1 MWATRG
7 VAGEGEACLAPTF
20 LDCPPLSLGTSSYN
34 ARFSRVRNM
43 HRIKTFNQIAQR
55 GLRRFN
61 RERFEVG
68 REVSDPHAILLRS
81 HKLNVDDATRNL
93 LAVARAGAGINNV
106 PVDEYSDRGI
116 VVFNTPGANAN
127 SVKELV
133 VAAMLLGS
141 RDIVGGIKFVDAI
154 EEGAKDLHS
163 LVESNKKSFRGNEI
177 QGRTLGVVGLGNV
190 GSRVARAALDLGMQ
204 VVGYDPFLSVSAAW
218 RVPSQVRQ
226 MESMQSLFQGSDYIS
241 LHVPLSDDTMHLVSR
256 ATLKNFRDGAVLL
269 NFAREEVVHA
279 AGVREAL
286 ISGKLRWYF
295 SDFPV
300 PELLG
305 LPNVHCTPHLGA
317 STGEAEE
324 NCAVMA
330 ADQLIEF
337 LGTGNVRNSVNF
349 PEVSLDPSPG
359 WRIAITNANV
369 PTILGQITS
378 VLAERKI
385 NVIDMINKSRDAL
398 AYNLIDI
405 EAEPDKDLLAH
416 IEAIESVV
424 NLRVIE

>member
-1 MWATRG
+1 MHSLFTIAVSKSR
-7 VAGEGEACLAPTF
+7 EA
-20 LDCPPLSLGTSSYN
+20 YN
-34 ARFSRVRNM
+34 APFSLVISM
-43 HRIKTFNQIAQR
+43 HRIKTFNRIAER
-55 GLRRFN
+55 GLDRFP
-61 RERFEVG
+61 RERFDV
-68 REVSDPHAILLRS
+68 REDIDEPHAILLRS
-81 HKLNVDDATRNL
+81 HRLGLDDANPDL
-93 LAVARAGAGINNV
+93 LAVARAGAGTNNI
-106 PVDEYSDRGI
+106 PVDEYTELGI

-133 VAAMLLGS
+133 VAALLLGS
-141 RDIVGGIKFVDAI
+141 RDIVGGIKFVDGI
-154 EEGAKDLHS
+154 PKGQKDLHQ
-163 LVESNKKSFRGNEI
+163 LVESSKKTYRGNEI
-177 QGRTLGVVGLGNV
+177 QGRTLGIVGLGNI
-190 GSRVARAALDLGMQ
+190 GSRVARAALDLGME
-204 VVGYDPFLSVSAAW
+204 VVGYDPSLSVSAAW
-218 RVPSQVRQ
+218 RVPSQVGQ
-226 MESMQSLFQGSDYIS
+226 MESLQSLFQRSDYVS
-241 LHVPLSDDTMHLVSR
+241 LHVPLNDDTAQMVNR
-256 ATLKNFRDGAVLL
+256 ETLKHFRDGAVLL
-269 NFAREEVVHA
+269 NFAREQVVNGA
-279 AGVREAL
+279 DTRDAL
-286 ISGKLRWYF
+286 VSGKLRWYF

-300 PELLG
+300 AELLG

-337 LGTGNVRNSVNF
+337 LRTGNIRNSVNF

-385 NVIDMINKSRDAL
+385 NVIDMINKSRDVV

-405 EAEPDKDLLAH
+405 EAEPDEDLIAH
-416 IEAIESVV
+416 ISAIESVI

>member
-1 MWATRG
+1 M
-7 VAGEGEACLAPTF
+7 
-20 LDCPPLSLGTSSYN
+20 
-34 ARFSRVRNM
+34 
-43 HRIKTFNQIAQR
+43 
-55 GLRRFN
+55 
-61 RERFEVG
+61 G

>member
-1 MWATRG
+1 M
-7 VAGEGEACLAPTF
+7 
-20 LDCPPLSLGTSSYN
+20 Y
-34 ARFSRVRNM
+34 
-43 HRIKTFNQIAQR
+43 RIKTYNQIAKR
-55 GLRRFN
+55 GLKRFDQT
-61 RERFEVG
+61 RFDVDCD
-68 REVSDPHAILLRS
+68 SADAHAILLRS
-81 HKLNVDDATRNL
+81 HKLGLEDAGPDL
-93 LAVARAGAGINNV
+93 LAVARAGAGTNNI
-106 PVDEYSDRGI
+106 PVREFAERGI

-141 RDIVGGIKFVDAI
+141 RDIVGGIKFVDDIA
-154 EEGAKDLHS
+154 EGQQDLNL
-163 LVESNKKSFRGNEI
+163 LVESKKKTFRGNEI
-177 QGRTLGVVGLGNV
+177 QGKTLGVVGLGNV
-190 GSRVARAALDLGMQ
+190 GSRVARVALDLGMQ
-204 VVGYDPFLSVSAAW
+204 VVGYDPFLSVGAAW
-218 RVPSQVRQ
+218 RVPSEVGQ
-226 MESMQSLFQGSDYIS
+226 MESMQSLFQRSDYVS
-241 LHVPLSDDTMHLVSR
+241 LHVPLAQDTMRLVNR
-256 ATLKNFRDGAVLL
+256 ETLKHFRDGAVLL
-269 NFAREEVVHA
+269 NFAREEVVQGADVRA
-279 AGVREAL
+279 AL
-286 ISGKLRWYF
+286 LSGKLRWYF

-349 PEVSLDPSPG
+349 PQVSLDPSPG
-359 WRIAITNANV
+359 WRLAITNRNV

-378 VLAERKI
+378 VLAERNI
-385 NVIDMINKSRDAL
+385 NVIDMINKSRDNL

-405 EAEPDKDLLAH
+405 EAEPDEDLLTH
-416 IEAIESVV
+416 IEDIASVI